1 MAEGLQRRI
10 EYSDLKFISSF
21 AMEKILDFQTW
32 EVPGEHAR
40 GNFRLLLSE
49 NETGINSMNAP
60 IQLLGQGNTAGALFS
75 GYPEKVEIK
84 EERGYRIAD
93 IQAVSGTILLDQKK
107 SNRVFQKKV
116 QTYMGIASAVT
127 ADTEHSACILPG
139 SDMRTGGTLIQY
151 QETDWR
157 FLKRMASQLGLSL
170 VPDTSYY
177 YPRFYLGLPEGEK
190 RELGEIISCDLCFD
204 GRYYAVSGKCLVDRE
219 DFICYDVVTRTS
231 LSLGDRVT
239 YEGRELLVS
248 RKKTE
253 LAGGEVIFTYRLAGN
268 GYTWVPWEDNPD
280 YTGMSF
286 VGSIVGTQGEQVE
299 VAFDI
304 DKTAAGGNRYGFA
317 PATGNLM
324 YCMPQKGTKTSLYIG
339 NGDEAQGI
347 ATGCIR
353 TNGST
358 CEGTGSPEKKSFRSE
373 HGKGM
378 DLYPQRMG
386 LDGGETGK
394 ITFEDETG
402 TTIESNGGLV
412 LMAKEGIRLESMT
425 GIAMQGMSDI
435 MALYSEGASSLCV
448 NGSVDMLGKMTGLA
462 GTVYQKYDPFE
473 DAPQE
478 GEFDWGGFARNL
490 VMGLAV
496 GAACIALAV
505 FLPGIGTVAAGALFG
520 AGMGAI
526 SASVVGAVNDYS
538 SGNVRSLGEATRDMV
553 ISMVTGAITGAIGAA
568 FPALNWVG
576 EGLVDLGSGVL
587 TRGMYALV
595 DSNMSIEEKLA
606 YAFDWKQMGAD
617 FLTGVAIHFVF
628 KGIDELRTGKKTAY
642 RGQYSFDMNGNE
654 VSCISDFY
662 DIENLAAIED
672 ARFYN
677 EPTFYKVEVGGNQSV
692 YVSTGNIRQSQF
704 AEIVNQSSGDI
715 SIVSGMHGGP
725 DGSLLSEYN
734 GVSGKQLLNEDL
746 KVWGDSLNIKIY
758 DVSKLSSE
766 ELKSVIKSSDITIC
780 GWCFSERSKL
790 LLEALGCL

>member
-1 MAEGLQRRI
+1 MAEGLQRKI
-10 EYSDLKFISSF
+10 EYSDLKFTSSF
-21 AMEKILDFQTW
+21 AREKILDFQTW

-127 ADTEHSACILPG
+127 ADTDHCACILPG

-157 FLKRMASQLGLSL
+157 FLKRMASQLGLPL

-268 GYTWVPWEDNPD
+268 SYTWVPWEDNPD

-324 YCMPQKGTKTSLYIG
+324 YCMPQKGTKTALYIG

-435 MALYSEGASSLCV
+435 MALYAEGASSLCV

-780 GWCFSERSKL
+780 GWCFSVRSKL

>member
-1 MAEGLQRRI
+1 MAEGLQKKI
-10 EYSDLKFISSF
+10 EYADLQFISAF

-32 EVPGEHAR
+32 EDPGEHAR

-49 NETGINSMNAP
+49 NGTDINSMNAP

-116 QTYMGIASAVT
+116 QTYMGIASTVT

-157 FLKRMASQLGLSL
+157 FLKRMASQLGLPL

-268 GYTWVPWEDNPD
+268 SYTWVPWEDNPD

-304 DKTAAGGNRYGFA
+304 DKSAAGGNSYGFA

-324 YCMPQKGTKTSLYIG
+324 YCMPQKGTKTALYIG

-435 MALYSEGASSLCV
+435 MALYAEGASSLCV
-448 NGSVDMLGKMTGLA
+448 NGSVDMLGMRTGLA
-462 GTVYQKYDPFE
+462 GTVYQGYDPYE
-473 DAPQE
+473 DAPQK

-538 SGNVRSLGEATRDMV
+538 SGNVRSLGEATRDME

>member
-116 QTYMGIASAVT
+116 QTYMGIASTVT

-672 ARFYN
+672 TRFYN

>member
-32 EVPGEHAR
+32 EEPGEHAR

-127 ADTEHSACILPG
+127 ADTDHCACILPG

-157 FLKRMASQLGLSL
+157 FLKRMASQLGLPL

-268 GYTWVPWEDNPD
+268 SYTWVPWEDNPD

-435 MALYSEGASSLCV
+435 MALYAEGASSLCV